1 MKNNKKKN
9 KVNGVDWSVKWN
21 TPLVVNGVKLSDG
34 KLAEF
39 LDWVLVSGSDDF
51 DLFTHLDNEGYFKK
65 HPVTSEKLKEAVMKR
80 ELGKK

>member
-1 MKNNKKKN
+1 MNKKNNKKN
-9 KVNGVDWSVKWN
+9 KVDWVKKWN
-21 TPLVVNGVKLSDG
+21 TPLVVNGCKLTDE

-39 LDWVLVSGSDDF
+39 LDWVLVSGNEDF